1 MLILPA
7 SQSESEELQSIL
19 NAAFDSNARYF
30 PEDMEED
37 EDSGEELTIRS
48 ALYAED
54 IIVLAFWEGILL
66 LGGAIIRTGEQD
78 INYLERLFILP
89 QFQRRGLGYQAWLCI
104 ERLYPCKGG
113 WRLRTPTCLINNV
126 CFYVNRCGFAITC
139 VEDMGNDGVGMFV
152 FTKASAQDEACING
166 VGN

>member
-66 LGGAIIRTGEQD
+66 LGGAIIRTGEQILIILKD
-78 INYLERLFILP
+78 YLYCLSSSEEGLVTKPGYASKGFIPVKGDGGSEL
-89 QFQRRGLGYQAWLCI
+89 QR
-104 ERLYPCKGG
+104 
-113 WRLRTPTCLINNV
+113 V
-126 CFYVNRCGFAITC
+126 
-139 VEDMGNDGVGMFV
+139 
-152 FTKASAQDEACING
+152 
-166 VGN
+166 